1 MFSSKNKIPQ
11 GPNGL
16 QPSSTGLPTSL
27 ASSSGNHNTMTKPPA
42 LPLDQLNLP
51 MPDYLATDKTQGQA
65 KNVNWSNRATNGMS
79 SHSQGQGLSNHSQ
92 AQGLGGGGSGGGGG
106 GGEYPN
112 TWGWGYDK
120 KKPSLIRRLFG
131 KKIEWD
137 ESMYGYPDKGIKK
150 GYDVSRPLPIISDPP
165 TEEMALPTTMPNPY
179 KMPRFVPNYP
189 ENFDYLP
196 RSYQKMIFKENQE
209 REREWN
215 RKSKEQEKLYK
226 ISMKAWEKSEKE
238 RMKYEKKLMKE
249 QEKEALWQF
258 RHPTQ
263 PDPAKMKYIKP
274 TYPVRKPPTGNG
286 STPGQYNAP
295 ELDRNNPYNF
305 MLLPA
310 TEFGVRRPFNPMIG
324 GEEKWPNMSRTMTHA
339 ILDMNSEEQLHA
351 YHASLL
357 HSPNW

>member
-1 MFSSKNKIPQ
+1 MFSSKNKSPQ

-16 QPSSTGLPTSL
+16 QPSSTGLPSSL
-27 ASSSGNHNTMTKPPA
+27 AQSSGNNNTMTKPPA

-51 MPDYLATDKTQGQA
+51 MPDYLGRTKTQGQA
-65 KNVNWSNRATNGMS
+65 KSVSWSDRATNGMS

-92 AQGLGGGGSGGGGG
+92 AQGLGGGG
-106 GGEYPN
+106 GEYPDA
-112 TWGWGYDK
+112 WGWGYDK
-120 KKPSLIRRLFG
+120 KKPSLISRLFG

-150 GYDVSRPLPIISDPP
+150 EYKVSRPLPTISDPP
-165 TEEMALPTTMPNPY
+165 TEEMALPGTMPNPY

-226 ISMKAWEKSEKE
+226 ISMKAWEKGEKE
-238 RMKYEKKLMKE
+238 RMKYEKKLIKE

-274 TYPVRKPPTGNG
+274 TYPVSKPPTATG
-286 STPGQYNAP
+286 STPGHHNAP

-339 ILDMNSEEQLHA
+339 ILDMNREEQLHA

-357 HSPNW
+357 HRWVL